1 MQLKQATELR
11 NLLRGNKVI
20 MAYNGTVSDE
30 LMLTLA
36 DMLKARLIAND
47 DSKRSKLI
55 FSVFMEGVQN
65 LIWHGSAEA
74 DDAGMILITERDNE
88 ITIMCGN
95 RIRKDETHQLR
106 ERLHQIEG
114 ADKDTIRQMYR
125 EGMSN
130 ANEHDGPGA
139 GLGLLEIARRST
151 HPIAYAFEEVD
162 ASHVDFIL
170 SATI

>member
-1 MQLKQATELR
+1 
-11 NLLRGNKVI
+11 
-20 MAYNGTVSDE
+20 
-30 LMLTLA
+30 
-36 DMLKARLIAND
+36 
-47 DSKRSKLI
+47 
-55 FSVFMEGVQN
+55 
-65 LIWHGSAEA
+65 
-74 DDAGMILITERDNE
+74 MILITERDNE

-151 HPIAYAFEEVD
+151 QPIAYAFEEVD

>member
-11 NLLRGNKVI
+11 NLLRANKVI

-65 LIWHGSAEA
+65 LI
-74 DDAGMILITERDNE
+74 
-88 ITIMCGN
+88 
-95 RIRKDETHQLR
+95 
-106 ERLHQIEG
+106 
-114 ADKDTIRQMYR
+114 
-125 EGMSN
+125 
-130 ANEHDGPGA
+130 
-139 GLGLLEIARRST
+139 
-151 HPIAYAFEEVD
+151 
-162 ASHVDFIL
+162 
-170 SATI
+170 